1 MGTHNGTVFGTTLK
15 HKGDNAWSDLTSWT
29 AYTNWTTY
37 TDNTNNTAGVANSVA
52 TGALGTPLRY
62 QTSIIDLGASKYVY
76 PHIDIGIHGSAKITI
91 EHGDASDLS
100 DKTTIGTYT
109 TNNDVNGVVATY
121 SVLDYT
127 EADYN
132 DGGTTTI
139 SSTAHTLDYTG
150 FKARYVRITIFVEKF
165 KSASSRGMPVIKA
178 MLINFKNDLDTEVL
192 YDIDTST
199 LTGDADARVLVP
211 NNVSTI
217 VSMNLTAHAEA
228 NKELVPQIVSKAN
241 KTVKVVDANLF
252 QTTGVDG
259 TIDVMLTGLPP
270 VQATPNGGLD
280 KQRTGE
286 LN

>member
-37 TDNTNNTAGVANSVA
+37 TDTTKETA
-52 TGALGTPLRY
+52 TGAKGTPLRY

-91 EHGDASDLS
+91 EHGDASNLS

-109 TNNDVNGVVATY
+109 IDNSATGTVATY

-127 EADYN
+127 DADYS
-132 DGGTTTI
+132 DGGTGTV
-139 SSTAHTLDYTG
+139 SSTGYRLDYTG

-165 KSASSRGMPVIKA
+165 KSASIRGMPVIKS

-259 TIDVMLTGLPP
+259 TIDVMLTGLPS
-270 VQATPNGGLD
+270 VQPTPNGGLD